1 MHTTTK
7 KVISILLTVF
17 FICNIF
23 SPTAFASQNYLD
35 IKDIQRSELLYYNHV
50 DANNEAE
57 TVVEP
62 RNAVTK
68 IVKSA
73 INFIKNNKE
82 AAAKVVEAVSGPT
95 VAKNFLKYYDKVVEA
110 LDPLLEWS
118 EVLAQAVYDAVR
130 RVLVAAGASETVAV
144 NIALAIKEGLSWFV

>member
-1 MHTTTK
+1 MNGKMK
-7 KVISILLTVF
+7 KVISILLTIF
-17 FICNIF
+17 FVCNIF
-23 SPTAFASQNYLD
+23 SPAAFASTDYAQITNGS
-35 IKDIQRSELLYYNHV
+35 IRECAISTSV
-50 DANNEAE
+50 DDE
-57 TVVEP
+57 TSIEP

-82 AAAKVVEAVSGPT
+82 AAAEVIESVSGPT

-118 EVLAQAVYDAVR
+118 EIPAQAVYDAVR
-130 RVLVAAGASETVAV
+130 RVLVAAGVSETVAV

>member
-1 MHTTTK
+1 MNTKIK
-7 KVISILLTVF
+7 KVISILLTIF
-17 FICNIF
+17 FVCNIF
-23 SPTAFASQNYLD
+23 SPAAFASPDYSNLANTNTVESIAD
-35 IKDIQRSELLYYNHV
+35 TNKSE
-50 DANNEAE
+50 A
-57 TVVEP
+57 VVEP

-82 AAAKVVEAVSGPT
+82 AAAEVIESVSGST

-110 LDPLLEWS
+110 LEPLLEWS
-118 EVLAQAVYDAVR
+118 EIPAQAVYDAVR
-130 RVLVAAGASETVAV
+130 RVLVSAGVSETVAV